1 MSGADAHP
9 WFELPRDRP
18 LLFDGCSGAGGA
30 AAGYRR
36 AGWWVLGVD
45 VNPQPDYAGDL
56 FVQGDA
62 LAFAMRW
69 GHLFDAHHWS
79 VPCQGYN
86 ATNKGTNKHRPK
98 AQSHPKLIEPAR
110 WISWWSGRPFVLE
123 NVVSA
128 PLRRDVQLCGEMF
141 GLGVIRHRNF
151 ELGRWTMP
159 QPRHVKHRGRVRN
172 HRHGK
177 WYDGPY
183 LPVYGDGGAK
193 GTTAE
198 WREAMGI
205 CSTWDRKAI
214 AEAIP
219 PAYTELIGAA
229 LLRHVQGLGRMAA

>member
-1 MSGADAHP
+1 M
-9 WFELPRDRP
+9 DRP
-18 LLFDGCSGAGGA
+18 LLFDGCCGVGGM

-36 AGWWVLGVD
+36 AGWFVLGVD
-45 VNPQPDYAGDL
+45 IHPQPEYAGDV

-86 ATNKGTNKHRPK
+86 ATNKGTNKHRAK
-98 AQSHPKLIEPAR
+98 AQAHPKLIEPAR

-128 PLRRDVQLCGEMF
+128 PLRRDVQLCGEMY
-141 GLGVIRHRNF
+141 GLEVIRHRNF
-151 ELGRWTMP
+151 ELGRWSMP
-159 QPRHVKHRGRVRN
+159 QPRHVPHRGRVAN
-172 HRHGK
+172 HRHGR

-183 LPVYGDGGAK
+183 FPVYGDGGAK

-198 WREAMGI
+198 WRRAMGI
-205 CSTWDRKAI
+205 DWTWDRKSI
-214 AEAIP
+214 AEAVP
-219 PAYTELIGAA
+219 PAYGLEIGAA
-229 LLRHVQGLGRMAA
+229 LLRHVQGLEVAA